1 MILRYLLRMFLVSFF
16 LSTVFDSKGQF
27 VVKATNDV
35 TVLREGGSAFLNPWT
50 GGVNAIQLSK
60 LDADFDGDE
69 DDIYLFDRTGNR
81 TIILIGEEIGGEQSY
96 RYDSNF
102 RTSFPNMRNF
112 SLLRDFD
119 CDGRRDIFTY
129 SLLGGAMAIFRNTG
143 NEQNLSWELTSE
155 AALSFYDFGSTSYI
169 TNIYTS
175 SQDIPAIFDYDG
187 DGDLDVMSFNVGG
200 SFIELHLN
208 TSVDNSG
215 ECGLE
220 YFLANRCYG
229 GFIEGDDSNDI
240 VIDPGEVANECT
252 FNVVDPRNNAGL
264 RHVGSTILTLD
275 GNDDGLQDIVLGD
288 VGFDNLVYLENSS
301 QGGEPDQIIDFDPNF
316 PSTMGGDA
324 VSIDNFPS
332 AFYEDVDGDNVSDL
346 IVSVNASA
354 GAATNESVQ
363 LYLNS
368 GSESA
373 PDFSF
378 VTSSFLQN
386 EMLDW
391 GSHASPSVVDYN
403 NDGLLDLVIGCS
415 SDLSGGELNQPR
427 LILLENVGTLSDP
440 SFQIVDTDWLEFSS
454 TFSSRNPSPS
464 FGDFDNDGDDDLVV
478 GFFNGSLH
486 YFENE
491 NGWTYTGLIPTTNE
505 INNVGNSATPSISD
519 IDNDGNLDLVVG
531 EEEGNL
537 NYFRNSGNSSG
548 PLFTLE
554 NEELGGINTTI
565 TPPYFE
571 GQSAPFFFDF
581 EGVKYLAV
589 GSKSGKILQYQ
600 VESVSEV
607 WTEIEEGFEIYGSFD
622 ASPSGLSTKPV
633 IVNLNNDEIP
643 EVITGLVTGGL
654 EFFIGD
660 GFLSTE
666 SRQNSEDL
674 GIRMFPNPSQG
685 ELKIELEDNESAFQ
699 RLIISSLDGR
709 TVFQSNVLLSSYDI
723 SRLVPGAYIV
733 SVELNNGLASE
744 ILIKK

>member
-1 MILRYLLRMFLVSFF
+1 M
-16 LSTVFDSKGQF
+16 VFASKGQF
-27 VVKATNDV
+27 VVKATNGV
-35 TVLREGGSAFLNPWT
+35 TVLREGGSTFLNPWT

-60 LDADFDGDE
+60 IDADFDGEE
-69 DDIYLFDRTGNR
+69 DDIFLFDRAGNR
-81 TIILIGEEIGGEQSY
+81 TVILIGEEISGEQSY
-96 RYDSNF
+96 IYDSNF

-112 SLLRDFD
+112 SLLRDYD
-119 CDGRRDIFTY
+119 CDGKKDIFTY
-129 SLLGGAMAIFRNTG
+129 SLLGGAMAIFKNTG
-143 NEQNLSWELTSE
+143 NDQSLSWELISE
-155 AALSFYDFGSTSYI
+155 AVLSFYDFGSTSYT

-175 SQDIPAIFDYDG
+175 SQDIPAIFDYDN

-208 TSVDNSG
+208 SSIDNSG

-229 GFIEGDDSNDI
+229 GFIEGNDSNDI
-240 VIDPGEVANECT
+240 IIDPDEVANECT

-264 RHVGSTILTLD
+264 RHVGSTILTID
-275 GNDDGLQDIVLGD
+275 GNGDGLQDLVLGD

-316 PSTMGGDA
+316 PSSMGGDV
-324 VSIDNFPS
+324 VSINNFPS

-354 GAATNESVQ
+354 GAATYESVQ

-373 PDFSF
+373 PEFSF

-403 NDGLLDLVIGCS
+403 NDGLMDLVIGCS
-415 SDLSGGELNQPR
+415 SSLSGGELDQPR
-427 LILLENVGTLSDP
+427 LILLENIGTISAP
-440 SFQIVDTDWLEFSS
+440 AFQIANNNWLELSS
-454 TFSSRNPSPS
+454 TFSSSNPSPT

-491 NGWTYTGLIPTTNE
+491 SGWTYTGIIPTTNG

-519 IDNDGNLDLVVG
+519 IDNDGKLDLVAG

-571 GQSAPFFFDF
+571 GQSAPFFYEF
-581 EGVKYLAV
+581 ENEKYLTV
-589 GSKSGKILQYQ
+589 GSKSGKIFQYQ
-600 VESVSEV
+600 VGNAAEE
-607 WTEIEEGFEIYGSFD
+607 WAEIEQSFEIYSSFN

-633 IVNLNNDEIP
+633 VVNLNNDGIP

-654 EFFIGD
+654 EFFLGD
-660 GFLSTE
+660 GFLSIE

-674 GIRMFPNPSQG
+674 GIRMFPNPSEG
-685 ELKIELEDNESAFQ
+685 ELTIELDDNESAFQ
-699 RLIISSLDGR
+699 RLFIYSLDGR
-709 TVFQSNVLLSSYDI
+709 MVFQSNVLLSTYDI
-723 SRLVPGAYIV
+723 SRLLPGAYIV
-733 SVELNNGLASE
+733 SIELSSGLSAE

>member
-1 MILRYLLRMFLVSFF
+1 MISRYLSRIFLFSFF
-16 LSTVFDSKGQF
+16 LSMVFASKGQF
-27 VVKATNDV
+27 VVKATNGV
-35 TVLREGGSAFLNPWT
+35 TVLREGGSTFLNPWT

-60 LDADFDGDE
+60 LDADFDGEE
-69 DDIYLFDRTGNR
+69 DDIFLFDRAGNR
-81 TIILIGEEIGGEQSY
+81 TVILIGEEISGEQSY
-96 RYDSNF
+96 IYDSNF

-112 SLLRDFD
+112 SLLRDYD
-119 CDGRRDIFTY
+119 CDGKKDIFTY

-143 NEQNLSWELTSE
+143 NDQSLTWELISE
-155 AALSFYDFGSTSYI
+155 AALSFYDFGSTSYT

-175 SQDIPAIFDYDG
+175 SQDIPAIFDYDN

-208 TSVDNSG
+208 SSIDNSG

-229 GFIEGDDSNDI
+229 GFIEGNDSNDI
-240 VIDPGEVANECT
+240 IIDSDEVANECT

-264 RHVGSTILTLD
+264 RHVGSTILTID
-275 GNDDGLQDIVLGD
+275 GNGDGLQDLVLGD
-288 VGFDNLVYLENSS
+288 IGFDNLVYLENSS

-316 PSTMGGDA
+316 PSSMGGDV
-324 VSIDNFPS
+324 VSINNFPS

-354 GAATNESVQ
+354 GAATYESVQ

-373 PDFSF
+373 PEFSF

-403 NDGLLDLVIGCS
+403 NDGLMDLVIGCS
-415 SDLSGGELNQPR
+415 SSGGELNQPR
-427 LILLENVGTLSDP
+427 LILLENIGTVSEP
-440 SFQIVDTDWLEFSS
+440 AFQIVNNDWLELSS
-454 TFSSRNPSPS
+454 TFSSSNPSPT

-491 NGWTYTGLIPTTNE
+491 SGWTYTGIIPTTNG
-505 INNVGNSATPSISD
+505 INNVGNSATPSIRD
-519 IDNDGNLDLVVG
+519 IDNDGKLDLVAG

-554 NEELGGINTTI
+554 NDQLGGINTTI

-571 GQSAPFFFDF
+571 GQSAPFFYEF
-581 EGVKYLAV
+581 ENEKYLAV
-589 GSKSGKILQYQ
+589 GSKSGKIFQYQ
-600 VESVSEV
+600 VGNAAEE
-607 WTEIEEGFEIYGSFD
+607 WAEIEQGFEIYSSFN

-633 IVNLNNDEIP
+633 VVNLNNDGIP
-643 EVITGLVTGGL
+643 EVITGLITGGL
-654 EFFIGD
+654 EFFLGD
-660 GFLSTE
+660 GFLSIE
-666 SRQNSEDL
+666 SRQNSEDS
-674 GIRMFPNPSQG
+674 GIRMFPNPSEG
-685 ELKIELEDNESAFQ
+685 ELTIELDDNESAFQ
-699 RLIISSLDGR
+699 RLFIYSLDGR
-709 TVFQSNVLLSSYDI
+709 TVFQSNVLLSTYDI
-723 SRLVPGAYIV
+723 SRLLPGAYIV
-733 SVELNNGLASE
+733 SIELSSGLSAE

>member
-1 MILRYLLRMFLVSFF
+1 M
-16 LSTVFDSKGQF
+16 VFASKGQF
-27 VVKATNDV
+27 VVKATNGV
-35 TVLREGGSAFLNPWT
+35 TVLREGGSTFLNPWT

-60 LDADFDGDE
+60 IDADFDGEE
-69 DDIYLFDRTGNR
+69 DDIFLFDRAGNR
-81 TIILIGEEIGGEQSY
+81 TVILIGEEISGEQSY
-96 RYDSNF
+96 IYDSNF

-112 SLLRDFD
+112 SLLRDYD
-119 CDGRRDIFTY
+119 CDGKKDIFTY
-129 SLLGGAMAIFRNTG
+129 SLLGGAMAIFKNTG
-143 NEQNLSWELTSE
+143 NDQSLSWELISE
-155 AALSFYDFGSTSYI
+155 AVLSFYDFGSTSYT

-175 SQDIPAIFDYDG
+175 SQDIPAIFDYDN

-208 TSVDNSG
+208 SSIDNSG

-229 GFIEGDDSNDI
+229 GFIEGNDSNDI
-240 VIDPGEVANECT
+240 NIDPDEVANECT

-264 RHVGSTILTLD
+264 RHVGSTILTID
-275 GNDDGLQDIVLGD
+275 GNGDGLQDLVLGD

-316 PSTMGGDA
+316 PSSMGGDV
-324 VSIDNFPS
+324 VSINNFPS

-354 GAATNESVQ
+354 GAATYESVQ

-403 NDGLLDLVIGCS
+403 NDGLMDLVIGCS
-415 SDLSGGELNQPR
+415 SSLSGGELDQPR
-427 LILLENVGTLSDP
+427 LILLENIGTISAP
-440 SFQIVDTDWLEFSS
+440 AFQIANNNWLELSS
-454 TFSSRNPSPS
+454 TFSSSNPSPT

-491 NGWTYTGLIPTTNE
+491 SGWTYTGIIPTTNG

-519 IDNDGNLDLVVG
+519 IDNDGKLDLVAG

-571 GQSAPFFFDF
+571 GQSAPFFYEF
-581 EGVKYLAV
+581 ENEKYLTV
-589 GSKSGKILQYQ
+589 GSKSGKIFQYQ
-600 VESVSEV
+600 VGNAAEE
-607 WTEIEEGFEIYGSFD
+607 WAEIEQSFEIYSSFN

-633 IVNLNNDEIP
+633 VVNLNNDGIP

-654 EFFIGD
+654 EFFLGD
-660 GFLSTE
+660 GFLSIE

-674 GIRMFPNPSQG
+674 GIRMFPNPSEG
-685 ELKIELEDNESAFQ
+685 ELTIELDDNESAFQ
-699 RLIISSLDGR
+699 RLFIYSLDGR
-709 TVFQSNVLLSSYDI
+709 MVFQSNVLLSTYDI
-723 SRLVPGAYIV
+723 SRLLPGAYIV
-733 SVELNNGLASE
+733 SIELSSGLSAE

>member
-1 MILRYLLRMFLVSFF
+1 M
-16 LSTVFDSKGQF
+16 VFASKGQF
-27 VVKATNDV
+27 VVKATNGV
-35 TVLREGGSAFLNPWT
+35 TVLREGGSTFLNPWT

-60 LDADFDGDE
+60 LDADFDGEE
-69 DDIYLFDRTGNR
+69 DDIFLFDRAGNR
-81 TIILIGEEIGGEQSY
+81 TVILIGEEISGEQSY
-96 RYDSNF
+96 IYDSNF

-112 SLLRDFD
+112 SLLRDYD
-119 CDGRRDIFTY
+119 CDGKKDIFTY

-143 NEQNLSWELTSE
+143 NDQSLTWELISE
-155 AALSFYDFGSTSYI
+155 AALSFYDFGSTSYT

-175 SQDIPAIFDYDG
+175 SQDIPAIFDYDN

-208 TSVDNSG
+208 SSIYNSG

-229 GFIEGDDSNDI
+229 GFIEGNDSNDI
-240 VIDPGEVANECT
+240 IIDSDEVANECT

-264 RHVGSTILTLD
+264 RHVGSTILTID
-275 GNDDGLQDIVLGD
+275 GNGDGLQDLVLGD
-288 VGFDNLVYLENSS
+288 IGFDNLVYLENSS

-316 PSTMGGDA
+316 PSSMGGDV
-324 VSIDNFPS
+324 VSINNFPS

-354 GAATNESVQ
+354 GAATYESVQ

-373 PDFSF
+373 PEFSF

-403 NDGLLDLVIGCS
+403 NDGLMDLVIGCS
-415 SDLSGGELNQPR
+415 SSGGELNQPR
-427 LILLENVGTLSDP
+427 LILLENIGTVSEP
-440 SFQIVDTDWLEFSS
+440 AFQIVNNDWLELSS
-454 TFSSRNPSPS
+454 TFSSSNPSPT

-491 NGWTYTGLIPTTNE
+491 SGWTYTGIIPTTNG
-505 INNVGNSATPSISD
+505 INNVGNSATPSIRD
-519 IDNDGNLDLVVG
+519 IDNDGKLDLVAG

-554 NEELGGINTTI
+554 NDQLGGINTTI

-571 GQSAPFFFDF
+571 GQSAPFFYEF
-581 EGVKYLAV
+581 ENEKYLAV
-589 GSKSGKILQYQ
+589 GSKSGKIFQYQ
-600 VESVSEV
+600 VGNAAEE
-607 WTEIEEGFEIYGSFD
+607 WAEIEQGFEIYSSFN

-633 IVNLNNDEIP
+633 VVNLNNDGIP
-643 EVITGLVTGGL
+643 EVITGLITGGL
-654 EFFIGD
+654 EFFLGD
-660 GFLSTE
+660 GFLSIE
-666 SRQNSEDL
+666 SRQNSEDS
-674 GIRMFPNPSQG
+674 GIRMFPNPSEG
-685 ELKIELEDNESAFQ
+685 ELTIELDDNESAFQ
-699 RLIISSLDGR
+699 RLFIYSLDGR
-709 TVFQSNVLLSSYDI
+709 TVFQSNVLLSTYDI
-723 SRLVPGAYIV
+723 SRLLPGAYIV
-733 SVELNNGLASE
+733 SIELSSGLSAE

>member
-1 MILRYLLRMFLVSFF
+1 M
-16 LSTVFDSKGQF
+16 VFASKGQF
-27 VVKATNDV
+27 VVKATNGV
-35 TVLREGGSAFLNPWT
+35 TVLREGGSTFLNPWT

-60 LDADFDGDE
+60 IDADFDGEE
-69 DDIYLFDRTGNR
+69 DDIFLFDRAGNR
-81 TIILIGEEIGGEQSY
+81 TVILIGEEISGEQSY
-96 RYDSNF
+96 IYDSNF

-112 SLLRDFD
+112 SLLRDYD
-119 CDGRRDIFTY
+119 CDGKKDIFTY
-129 SLLGGAMAIFRNTG
+129 SLLGGAMAIFKNTG
-143 NEQNLSWELTSE
+143 NDQSLSWELISE
-155 AALSFYDFGSTSYI
+155 AVLSFYDFGSTSYT

-175 SQDIPAIFDYDG
+175 SQDIPAIFDYDN

-208 TSVDNSG
+208 SSIDNSG

-229 GFIEGDDSNDI
+229 GFIEGNDSNDI
-240 VIDPGEVANECT
+240 NIDPDEVANECT

-264 RHVGSTILTLD
+264 RHVGSTILTID
-275 GNDDGLQDIVLGD
+275 GNGDGLQDLVLGD

-316 PSTMGGDA
+316 PSSMGGDV
-324 VSIDNFPS
+324 VSINNFPS

-354 GAATNESVQ
+354 GAATYESVQ

-373 PDFSF
+373 PEFSF

-403 NDGLLDLVIGCS
+403 NDGLMDLVIGCS
-415 SDLSGGELNQPR
+415 SSLSGGELDQPR
-427 LILLENVGTLSDP
+427 LILLENIGTISAP
-440 SFQIVDTDWLEFSS
+440 AFQIANNNWLELSS
-454 TFSSRNPSPS
+454 TFSSSNPSPT

-491 NGWTYTGLIPTTNE
+491 SGWTYTGIIPTTNG

-519 IDNDGNLDLVVG
+519 IDNDGKLDLVAG

-571 GQSAPFFFDF
+571 GQSAPFFYEF
-581 EGVKYLAV
+581 ENEKYLTV
-589 GSKSGKILQYQ
+589 GSKSGKIFQYQ
-600 VESVSEV
+600 VGNAAEE
-607 WTEIEEGFEIYGSFD
+607 WAEIEQSFEIYSSFN

-633 IVNLNNDEIP
+633 VVNLNNDGIP

-654 EFFIGD
+654 EFFLGD
-660 GFLSTE
+660 GFLSIE

-674 GIRMFPNPSQG
+674 GIRMFPNPSEG
-685 ELKIELEDNESAFQ
+685 ELTIELDDNESAFQ
-699 RLIISSLDGR
+699 RLFIYSLDGR
-709 TVFQSNVLLSSYDI
+709 MVFQSNVLLSTYDI
-723 SRLVPGAYIV
+723 SRLLPGAYIV
-733 SVELNNGLASE
+733 SIELSSGLSAE

>member
-1 MILRYLLRMFLVSFF
+1 MISRYLLRMFLFSFF
-16 LSTVFDSKGQF
+16 LSMVFASKGQF
-27 VVKATNDV
+27 VVKATNGV
-35 TVLREGGSAFLNPWT
+35 TVLREGGSTFLNPWT

-60 LDADFDGDE
+60 IDADFDGEE
-69 DDIYLFDRTGNR
+69 DDIFLFDRAGNR
-81 TIILIGEEIGGEQSY
+81 TVILIGEEISGEQSY
-96 RYDSNF
+96 IYDSNF

-112 SLLRDFD
+112 SLLRDYD
-119 CDGRRDIFTY
+119 CDGKKDIFTY
-129 SLLGGAMAIFRNTG
+129 SLLGGAMAIFKNTG
-143 NEQNLSWELTSE
+143 NDQSLSWELISE
-155 AALSFYDFGSTSYI
+155 AVLSFYDFGSTSYT

-175 SQDIPAIFDYDG
+175 SQDIPAIFDYDN

-208 TSVDNSG
+208 SSIDNSG

-229 GFIEGDDSNDI
+229 GFIEGNDSNDI
-240 VIDPGEVANECT
+240 NIDPDEVANECT

-264 RHVGSTILTLD
+264 RHVGSTILTID
-275 GNDDGLQDIVLGD
+275 GNGDGLQDLVLGD

-316 PSTMGGDA
+316 PSSMGGDV
-324 VSIDNFPS
+324 VSINNFPS

-354 GAATNESVQ
+354 GAATYESVQ

-373 PDFSF
+373 PEFSF

-403 NDGLLDLVIGCS
+403 NDGLMDLVIGCS
-415 SDLSGGELNQPR
+415 SSLSGGELDQPR
-427 LILLENVGTLSDP
+427 LILLENIGTISAP
-440 SFQIVDTDWLEFSS
+440 AFQIANNNWLELSS
-454 TFSSRNPSPS
+454 TFSSSNPSPT

-491 NGWTYTGLIPTTNE
+491 SGWTYTGIIPTTNG

-519 IDNDGNLDLVVG
+519 IDNDGKLDLVAG

-571 GQSAPFFFDF
+571 GQSAPFFYEF
-581 EGVKYLAV
+581 ENEKYLTV
-589 GSKSGKILQYQ
+589 GSKSGKIFQYQ
-600 VESVSEV
+600 VGNAAEE
-607 WTEIEEGFEIYGSFD
+607 WAEIEQSFEIYSSFN

-633 IVNLNNDEIP
+633 VVNLNNDGIP

-654 EFFIGD
+654 EFFLGD
-660 GFLSTE
+660 GFLSIE

-674 GIRMFPNPSQG
+674 GIRMFPNPSEG
-685 ELKIELEDNESAFQ
+685 ELTIELDDNESAFQ
-699 RLIISSLDGR
+699 RLFIYSLDGR
-709 TVFQSNVLLSSYDI
+709 MVFQSNVLLSTYDI
-723 SRLVPGAYIV
+723 SRLLPGAYIV
-733 SVELNNGLASE
+733 SIELSSGLSAE

>member
-1 MILRYLLRMFLVSFF
+1 M
-16 LSTVFDSKGQF
+16 VFASKGQF
-27 VVKATNDV
+27 VVKATNGL
-35 TVLREGGSAFLNPWT
+35 TVLREGGSTFLNPWT

-60 LDADFDGDE
+60 LDADFDGEE
-69 DDIYLFDRTGNR
+69 DDIFLFDRAGNR
-81 TIILIGEEIGGEQSY
+81 TVILIGEEISGEQSY
-96 RYDSNF
+96 IYDSNF

-112 SLLRDFD
+112 SLLRDYD
-119 CDGRRDIFTY
+119 CDGKKDIFTY

-143 NEQNLSWELTSE
+143 NDQSLTWELISE
-155 AALSFYDFGSTSYI
+155 AALSFYDFGSTSYT

-175 SQDIPAIFDYDG
+175 SQDIPAIFDYDN

-208 TSVDNSG
+208 SSIDNSG

-229 GFIEGDDSNDI
+229 GFIEGNDSNDI
-240 VIDPGEVANECT
+240 IIDSDEVANECT

-264 RHVGSTILTLD
+264 RHVGSTILTID
-275 GNDDGLQDIVLGD
+275 GNGDGLQDLVLGD
-288 VGFDNLVYLENSS
+288 IGFDNLVYLENSS

-316 PSTMGGDA
+316 PSSMGGDV
-324 VSIDNFPS
+324 VSINNFPS

-354 GAATNESVQ
+354 GAATYESVQ

-373 PDFSF
+373 PEFSF

-403 NDGLLDLVIGCS
+403 NDGLMDLVIGCS
-415 SDLSGGELNQPR
+415 SSGGELNQPR
-427 LILLENVGTLSDP
+427 LILLENIGTVSEP
-440 SFQIVDTDWLEFSS
+440 AFQVVNSDWLELSS
-454 TFSSRNPSPS
+454 TFSSSNPSPT

-491 NGWTYTGLIPTTNE
+491 SGWTYTGIIPTTNG
-505 INNVGNSATPSISD
+505 INNVGNSATPSIRD
-519 IDNDGNLDLVVG
+519 IDNDGKLDIVVG

-554 NEELGGINTTI
+554 NDQLGGINTTI

-571 GQSAPFFFDF
+571 GQSAPFFYEF
-581 EGVKYLAV
+581 ENEKYLAV
-589 GSKSGKILQYQ
+589 GSKSGKIFQYQ
-600 VESVSEV
+600 VGNASEE
-607 WTEIEEGFEIYGSFD
+607 WAEIEQGFEIYSSFN
-622 ASPSGLSTKPV
+622 ASPSGLSTKPIV
-633 IVNLNNDEIP
+633 VNLNNDGIP
-643 EVITGLVTGGL
+643 EVITGLITGGL
-654 EFFIGD
+654 EFFLGD
-660 GFLSTE
+660 SFLSIE

-674 GIRMFPNPSQG
+674 GIRMFPNPSEG
-685 ELKIELEDNESAFQ
+685 ELTIKLDDNESAFQ
-699 RLIISSLDGR
+699 RLFIYSLDGR
-709 TVFQSNVLLSSYDI
+709 TVFQSNVLLSTYDI
-723 SRLVPGAYIV
+723 SRLLPGAYIV
-733 SVELNNGLASE
+733 SIELSSCLSAE

>member
-1 MILRYLLRMFLVSFF
+1 MFLFSFF
-16 LSTVFDSKGQF
+16 LSMVFASKGQF
-27 VVKATNDV
+27 VVKATNGL
-35 TVLREGGSAFLNPWT
+35 TVLREGGSTFLNPWT

-60 LDADFDGDE
+60 LDADFDGEE
-69 DDIYLFDRTGNR
+69 DDIFLFDRAGNR
-81 TIILIGEEIGGEQSY
+81 TVILIGEEISGEQSY
-96 RYDSNF
+96 IYDSNF

-112 SLLRDFD
+112 SLLRDYD
-119 CDGRRDIFTY
+119 CDGKKDIFTY

-143 NEQNLSWELTSE
+143 NDQSLTWELISE
-155 AALSFYDFGSTSYI
+155 AALSFYDFGPTSYT

-175 SQDIPAIFDYDG
+175 SQDIPAIFDYDN

-208 TSVDNSG
+208 SSIDNSG

-229 GFIEGDDSNDI
+229 GFIEGNDSNDI
-240 VIDPGEVANECT
+240 IIDSDEVANECT

-264 RHVGSTILTLD
+264 RHVGSTILTID
-275 GNDDGLQDIVLGD
+275 GNGDGLQDLVLGD

-316 PSTMGGDA
+316 PSSMGGDV
-324 VSIDNFPS
+324 VSINNFPS

-354 GAATNESVQ
+354 GAATYESVQ

-373 PDFSF
+373 PEFSF

-403 NDGLLDLVIGCS
+403 NDGLMDLVIGCS
-415 SDLSGGELNQPR
+415 SSGGELNQPR
-427 LILLENVGTLSDP
+427 LILLENIGTVSEP
-440 SFQIVDTDWLEFSS
+440 AFQVVNSDWLELSS
-454 TFSSRNPSPS
+454 TFSSSNPSPT

-491 NGWTYTGLIPTTNE
+491 SGWTYTGIIPTTNG
-505 INNVGNSATPSISD
+505 INNVGNSATPSIRD
-519 IDNDGNLDLVVG
+519 IDNDGKLDIVVG

-554 NEELGGINTTI
+554 NDQLGGINTTI

-571 GQSAPFFFDF
+571 GQSAPFFYEF
-581 EGVKYLAV
+581 ENEKYLAV
-589 GSKSGKILQYQ
+589 GSKSGKIFQYQ
-600 VESVSEV
+600 VGNASEE
-607 WTEIEEGFEIYGSFD
+607 WAEIEQGFEIYSSFN
-622 ASPSGLSTKPV
+622 ASPSGLSTKPIV
-633 IVNLNNDEIP
+633 VNLNNDGIP
-643 EVITGLVTGGL
+643 EVITGLITGGL
-654 EFFIGD
+654 EFFLGD
-660 GFLSTE
+660 SFLSIE

-674 GIRMFPNPSQG
+674 GIRMFPNPSEG
-685 ELKIELEDNESAFQ
+685 ELTIKLDDNESAFQ
-699 RLIISSLDGR
+699 RLFIYSLDGR
-709 TVFQSNVLLSSYDI
+709 TVFQSNVLLSTYDI
-723 SRLVPGAYIV
+723 SRLLPGAYIV
-733 SVELNNGLASE
+733 SIELSSCLSAE

>member
-1 MILRYLLRMFLVSFF
+1 MFLFSFF
-16 LSTVFDSKGQF
+16 LSMVFASKGQF
-27 VVKATNDV
+27 VVKATNGV
-35 TVLREGGSAFLNPWT
+35 TVLREGGSTFLNPWT

-60 LDADFDGDE
+60 IDADFDGEE
-69 DDIYLFDRTGNR
+69 DDIFLFDRAGNR
-81 TIILIGEEIGGEQSY
+81 TVILIGEEISGEQSY
-96 RYDSNF
+96 IYDSNF

-112 SLLRDFD
+112 SLLRDYD
-119 CDGRRDIFTY
+119 CDGKKDIFTY
-129 SLLGGAMAIFRNTG
+129 SLLGGAMAIFKNTG
-143 NEQNLSWELTSE
+143 NDQSLSWELISE
-155 AALSFYDFGSTSYI
+155 AVLSFYDFGSTSYT

-175 SQDIPAIFDYDG
+175 SQDIPAIFDYDN

-208 TSVDNSG
+208 SSIDNSG

-229 GFIEGDDSNDI
+229 GFIEGNDSNDI
-240 VIDPGEVANECT
+240 IIDPDEVANECT

-264 RHVGSTILTLD
+264 RHVGSTILTID
-275 GNDDGLQDIVLGD
+275 GNGDGLQDLVLGD

-316 PSTMGGDA
+316 PSSMGGDV
-324 VSIDNFPS
+324 VSINNFPS

-354 GAATNESVQ
+354 GAATYESVQ

-403 NDGLLDLVIGCS
+403 NDGLMDLVIGCS
-415 SDLSGGELNQPR
+415 SSLSGGELDQPR
-427 LILLENVGTLSDP
+427 LILLENIGTISAP
-440 SFQIVDTDWLEFSS
+440 AFQIANNNWLELSS
-454 TFSSRNPSPS
+454 TFSSSNPSPT

-491 NGWTYTGLIPTTNE
+491 SGWTYTGIIPTTNG

-519 IDNDGNLDLVVG
+519 IDNDGKLDLVAG

-571 GQSAPFFFDF
+571 GQSAPFFYEF
-581 EGVKYLAV
+581 ENEKYLTV
-589 GSKSGKILQYQ
+589 GSKSGKIFQYQ
-600 VESVSEV
+600 VGNAAEE
-607 WTEIEEGFEIYGSFD
+607 WAEIEQSFEIYSSFN

-633 IVNLNNDEIP
+633 VVNLNNDGIP

-654 EFFIGD
+654 EFFLGD
-660 GFLSTE
+660 GFLSIE

-674 GIRMFPNPSQG
+674 GIRMFPNPSEG
-685 ELKIELEDNESAFQ
+685 ELTIELDDNESAFQ
-699 RLIISSLDGR
+699 RLFIYSLDGR
-709 TVFQSNVLLSSYDI
+709 MVFQSNVLLSTYDI
-723 SRLVPGAYIV
+723 SRLLPGAYIV
-733 SVELNNGLASE
+733 SIELSSGLSAE

>member
-1 MILRYLLRMFLVSFF
+1 M
-16 LSTVFDSKGQF
+16 VFASKGQF
-27 VVKATNDV
+27 VVKATNGV
-35 TVLREGGSAFLNPWT
+35 TVLREGGSTFLNPWT

-60 LDADFDGDE
+60 IDADFDGEE
-69 DDIYLFDRTGNR
+69 DDIFLFDRAGNR
-81 TIILIGEEIGGEQSY
+81 TVILIGEEISGEQSY
-96 RYDSNF
+96 IYDSNF

-112 SLLRDFD
+112 SLLRDYD
-119 CDGRRDIFTY
+119 CDGKKDIFTY
-129 SLLGGAMAIFRNTG
+129 SLLGGAMAIFKNTG
-143 NEQNLSWELTSE
+143 NDQSLSWELISE
-155 AALSFYDFGSTSYI
+155 AVLSFYDFGSTSYT

-175 SQDIPAIFDYDG
+175 SQDIPAIFDYDN

-208 TSVDNSG
+208 SSIDNSG

-229 GFIEGDDSNDI
+229 GFIEGNDSNDI
-240 VIDPGEVANECT
+240 IIDPDEVANECT

-264 RHVGSTILTLD
+264 RHVGSTILTID
-275 GNDDGLQDIVLGD
+275 GNGDGLQDLVLGD

-316 PSTMGGDA
+316 PSSMGGDV
-324 VSIDNFPS
+324 VSINNFPS

-354 GAATNESVQ
+354 GAATYESVQ

-403 NDGLLDLVIGCS
+403 NDGLMDLVIGCS
-415 SDLSGGELNQPR
+415 SSLSGGELDQPR
-427 LILLENVGTLSDP
+427 LILLENIGTISAP
-440 SFQIVDTDWLEFSS
+440 AFQIANNNWLELSS
-454 TFSSRNPSPS
+454 TFSSSNPSPT

-491 NGWTYTGLIPTTNE
+491 SGWTYTGIIPTTNG

-519 IDNDGNLDLVVG
+519 IDNDGKLDLVAG

-571 GQSAPFFFDF
+571 GQSAPFFYEF
-581 EGVKYLAV
+581 ENEKYLTV
-589 GSKSGKILQYQ
+589 GSKSGKIFQYQ
-600 VESVSEV
+600 VGNAAEE
-607 WTEIEEGFEIYGSFD
+607 WAEIEQSFEIYSSFN

-633 IVNLNNDEIP
+633 VVNLNNDGIP

-654 EFFIGD
+654 EFFLGD
-660 GFLSTE
+660 GFLSIE

-674 GIRMFPNPSQG
+674 GIRMFPNPSEG
-685 ELKIELEDNESAFQ
+685 ELTIELDDNESAFQ
-699 RLIISSLDGR
+699 RLFIYSLDGR
-709 TVFQSNVLLSSYDI
+709 MVFQSNVLLSTYDI
-723 SRLVPGAYIV
+723 SRLLPGAYIV
-733 SVELNNGLASE
+733 SIELSSGLSAE